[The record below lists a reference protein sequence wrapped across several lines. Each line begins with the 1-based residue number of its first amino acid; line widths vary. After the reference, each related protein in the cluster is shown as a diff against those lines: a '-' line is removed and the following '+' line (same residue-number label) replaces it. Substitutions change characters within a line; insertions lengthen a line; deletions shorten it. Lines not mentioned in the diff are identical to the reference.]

1 VDIPLCGVMLVA
13 LGMADIRR
21 GDAAGVRSIAL
32 AERIGYPRA
41 FQPTLSASRIRSAA
55 EHAGQPAYED
65 AVSSYAG
72 LNDEALRAAA
82 LTTVR
87 DRG

>member
-1 VDIPLCGVMLVA
+1 MLVA
-13 LGMADIRR
+13 LGMADIGR

-32 AERIGYPRA
+32 AERIGYPRS

-55 EHAGQPAYED
+55 EDAAKPAYED

-72 LNDEALRAAA
+72 LGEEALRAAA
-82 LTTVR
+82 LTTVT